1 MNGRDSKGVNW
12 EEEKRKR
19 TETRDFEDE
28 YEELHFRTERISRPP
43 KEGDLFH
50 EGRQEANIQ
59 SDGETG
65 RLLTHSHKELFRCD
79 CGCIVE
85 NIRQTVRDASGKV
98 FCEKHG
104 SLFCRLCSQ
113 LIMPGEQVRIGE
125 SYYHRSECAERV
137 VNHILREAEIE
148 PEKVNPIAYGEMKA
162 LQAALRSE
170 KRNNSVR
177 RIGDVL
183 ADIFSGRKPYAIKKI
198 D

>member
-113 LIMPGEQVRIGE
+113 LIMASRFGLARAITTGQNARKE
-125 SYYHRSECAERV
+125 SSIISCV
-137 VNHILREAEIE
+137 KL
-148 PEKVNPIAYGEMKA
+148 K
-162 LQAALRSE
+162 S
-170 KRNNSVR
+170 S
-177 RIGDVL
+177 
-183 ADIFSGRKPYAIKKI
+183 RKKSIR
-198 D
+198 